1 MRDTPRLLII
11 APHPDDEVLGT
22 AGTIARFARQGGDVT
37 VGTIAAHMPPLYPQA
52 VHERTVE
59 EAKQAHRLLGVKESI
74 FLDNPAV
81 LLGRIDVPEFNGM
94 VFNIVKKISPD
105 ILLIPYVDRHVDHRL
120 VFEACMVASRP
131 VDVGLNIKI
140 CAAYESISETHWNAP
155 HLEPNFTPNWCVDI
169 SDYIDLKL
177 EAMQCYRSQLQ
188 SFPQSR
194 SIEAL
199 KALALFRGSQAG
211 MGYAEA
217 YHILRMSMAPDE
229 MFLL

>member
-1 MRDTPRLLII
+1 MRDTPHLLVI

-22 AGTIARFARQGGDVT
+22 AGTMARFARQGGDVT
-37 VGTIAAHMPPLYPQA
+37 VGTIAAHMPPLYSKE

-81 LLGRIDVPEFNGM
+81 LLGKIDVPEFNGM
-94 VFNIVKKISPD
+94 VFNIIKKVSPD
-105 ILLIPYVDRHVDHRL
+105 VLLMPYVDRHVDHRM

-131 VDVGLNIKI
+131 VDVGRNIKI
-140 CAAYESISETHWNAP
+140 CAAYETISETHWNAP
-155 HLEPNFTPNWCVDI
+155 HLEPNFTPNWCIDI
-169 SDYIDLKL
+169 TDYIDLKID
-177 EAMQCYRSQLQ
+177 AMRCYQSQLQ
-188 SFPQSR
+188 TFPQSR
-194 SIEAL
+194 SVEAL

-217 YHILRMSMAPDE
+217 FHILRMSMAPDE
-229 MFLL
+229 VFPR

>member
-1 MRDTPRLLII
+1 MRDTPRLLVI

-22 AGTIARFARQGGDVT
+22 AGTMARFAKQGGDVT
-37 VGTIAAHMPPLYPQA
+37 VGTIAAHMPPLYTKE
-52 VHERTVE
+52 VHERTVA
-59 EAKQAHRLLGVKESI
+59 EAKQAQRLLGVKESI

-81 LLGRIDVPEFNGM
+81 LLGKIDLAEFNGM
-94 VFNIVKKISPD
+94 VFNIVKRVSPD

-131 VDVGLNIKI
+131 VDIGLNIKI
-140 CAAYESISETHWNAP
+140 CAAYETISETHWNAP

-169 SDYIDLKL
+169 SEYIDLKV
-177 EAMQCYRSQLQ
+177 EAMKRYKSQLQ
-188 SFPQSR
+188 TFPQSR
-194 SIEAL
+194 SVEAL

-217 YHILRMSMAPDE
+217 YHILRMSFAPDN
-229 MFLL
+229 MFNL